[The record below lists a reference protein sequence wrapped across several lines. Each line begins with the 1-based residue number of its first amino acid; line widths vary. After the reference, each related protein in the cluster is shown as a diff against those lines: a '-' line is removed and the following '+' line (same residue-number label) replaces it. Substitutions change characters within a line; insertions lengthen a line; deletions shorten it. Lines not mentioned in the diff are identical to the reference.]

1 MKIQFKRNGGSVLVM
16 IIVITG
22 LMGVT
27 LASYLHLV
35 SNQNISIMRS
45 MAWNEAV
52 AVSEAGIEEAM
63 AHLNRN
69 RTNRVR
75 DGWASNGTYV
85 VKEKTLGLQKYKTY
99 IEATA
104 EFPNIISE
112 GWVRH
117 PQTGQMLPTPRTV
130 RVSTTN
136 DAIFAKGMVAK
147 GNIDL
152 SGQNV
157 TVDSFDPNNNAAST
171 GGRYDVT
178 KRRDKGDVATNGSLL
193 DSLDFQNAKIFGKAS
208 TGPGGGVELNNGM
221 VGSLAFH
228 AAGNPGIE
236 SGYFTDDTNVY
247 FPDVNAPD
255 ILSMPVYGIPASW
268 PAGNWLIDGT
278 LTPFTYIVPPGNYHL
293 KSGLNLKN
301 KTLVITGPTTI
312 MVEGGSL
319 DVTGNGGIT
328 IANGGNLQLYM
339 NGPSAFIGG

>member
-208 TGPGGGVELNNGM
+208 TGPGGGV
-221 VGSLAFH
+221 
-228 AAGNPGIE
+228 
-236 SGYFTDDTNVY
+236 
-247 FPDVNAPD
+247 
-255 ILSMPVYGIPASW
+255 
-268 PAGNWLIDGT
+268 
-278 LTPFTYIVPPGNYHL
+278 
-293 KSGLNLKN
+293 
-301 KTLVITGPTTI
+301 
-312 MVEGGSL
+312 
-319 DVTGNGGIT
+319 
-328 IANGGNLQLYM
+328 
-339 NGPSAFIGG
+339 